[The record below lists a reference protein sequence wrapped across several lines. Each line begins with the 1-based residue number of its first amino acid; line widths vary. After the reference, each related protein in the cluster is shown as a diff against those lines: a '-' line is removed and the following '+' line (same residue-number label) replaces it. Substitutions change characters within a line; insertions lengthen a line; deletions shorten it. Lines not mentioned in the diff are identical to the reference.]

1 MDPIH
6 TWLDPAAVRELA
18 DRLLNPSPQT
28 ANAPTG
34 MGFNDSFVGF
44 EAEPPAA
51 EQATPLASATFS
63 ARLTSFADWLRQ
75 DFAATGIFI
84 LDDEG
89 GLAMSDGKHESLHN
103 LARSL
108 APSRSLTP
116 SLNAPVHLK
125 IAAKMNLVL
134 IPTQPTNPRFLIAA
148 LMPELPGPSTFQRI
162 LESFPTP

>member
-28 ANAPTG
+28 TNSAPG

-44 EAEPPAA
+44 EADPSTAA
-51 EQATPLASATFS
+51 QTAPVTSATFA
-63 ARLTSFADWLRQ
+63 ARLNAFADWLHQ

-89 GLAMSDGKHESLHN
+89 ALAFSDGKNESLHS

-108 APSRSLTP
+108 VLSRSLTP

-134 IPTQPTNPRFLIAA
+134 IPTQATNPRFLIAA
-148 LMPELPGPSTFQRI
+148 LMSELPISSTFHRI
-162 LESFPTP
+162 SENFPTP